1 MSIQPE
7 GGLYS
12 VPVLDEDLDLCKV
25 DVNMGLEWGAW
36 GRGRYALNDSEINFF
51 DISAL
56 TLC

>member
-12 VPVLDEDLDLCKV
+12 VPVLDEDLDLCKA

-36 GRGRYALNDSEINFF
+36 GRGEICFE
-51 DISAL
+51 
-56 TLC
+56 